1 MNTRKK
7 LICERNYAV
16 GKKSHS
22 VGRRQVGVIAGTN
35 PVQVRKVRV
44 SAEGNTGMRTY
55 AIFAT

>member
-1 MNTRKK
+1 MR
-7 LICERNYAV
+7 ERNYAV

-22 VGRRQVGVIAGTN
+22 VGRRQVGEIAGTN

-44 SAEGNTGMRTY
+44 SAEGNTGTPTY

>member
-16 GKKSHS
+16 GKRCHS

-35 PVQVRKVRV
+35 PVQVRIAIV
-44 SAEGNTGMRTY
+44 SADGNPGMLTY